1 MGKVALARVDERL
14 VHGQV
19 MTNLSKSAGANAI
32 FIVDDAVAK
41 DDFMK
46 MIFVNSGSRTGLKV
60 KVFTV
65 EDAVKYW
72 QEKEFENYSVILLT
86 KNIAVIH
93 QLVISGVAV
102 KELNLGG
109 IAKRPATTAIIPQVA
124 IDKPMADML
133 VDMHDHYQV
142 DDIYCQATPS
152 LKKVGLEETIKAFK

>member
-72 QEKEFENYSVILLT
+72 QEKTFENYSVILLT

-133 VDMHDHYQV
+133 MDMHEHYQV
-142 DDIYCQATPS
+142 TDIYCQATPS
-152 LKKVGLEETIKAFK
+152 LKKVGLEETLKAFK